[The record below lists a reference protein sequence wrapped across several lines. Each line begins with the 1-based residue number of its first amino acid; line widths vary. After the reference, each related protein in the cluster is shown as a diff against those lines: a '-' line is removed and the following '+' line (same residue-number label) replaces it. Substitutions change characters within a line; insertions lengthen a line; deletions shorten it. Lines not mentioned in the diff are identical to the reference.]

1 MSTNDWKSLIAR
13 HLDGDASQDELATLS
28 EQLESDPE
36 LRLLYLKMARVHATL
51 ASGGIAE
58 FHAIEADSVQSVPSA
73 TAPVEPGRVTSRRWF
88 LPIAAAAVIAI
99 TAALI
104 FLLKEENPS
113 AITITSLEGSVEW
126 MTADGQER
134 HSLETGRSL
143 LGGEIT
149 TLSPDAWVAFAYPD
163 GTRSTVYGLSA
174 LRFPESDQKILHLT
188 RGRLTANV
196 SKQPADRPLLVQT
209 PAAKLEVIGTQFDV
223 VADDE
228 TTSLTV
234 GEGEV
239 EMIPENGKASFAVSG
254 GEQAMATLEDR
265 GDIHVVDIKLP
276 THAWRANLSEDTEH
290 GIWISWQ
297 DASRRLNEELIR
309 RGVDAGEARRKLGDR
324 FRDSQ
329 EGDIYAAELKIGTD
343 PNRHTMAISV
353 GVQRAMT
360 PPVILAER
368 SEFRVRGTHPSG
380 KITFGCIAIDT
391 TRGTSGR
398 YTLERDI
405 EENSFE
411 FEVKLE
417 EFRSSDGVS
426 PVGRELV
433 NCFVMTN
440 SSDPGLGMFGGLA
453 ISAIELLEP

>member
-13 HLDGDASQDELATLS
+13 HLDGDASQDELAKLS

-36 LRLLYLKMARVHATL
+36 VRLLYLKMARVHAAL
-51 ASGGIAE
+51 ASGGLAE
-58 FHAIEADSVQSVPSA
+58 FHTIEADSVQGVPSA
-73 TAPVEPGRVTSRRWF
+73 TAPVEPDRVTSRKWI

-104 FLLKEENPS
+104 FLLKEDNPS

-134 HSLETGRSL
+134 HTLETGRSL

-163 GTRSTVYGLSA
+163 GTRATVYGLST

-196 SKQPADRPLLVQT
+196 SKQPVDRPLLVQT
-209 PAAKLEVIGTQFDV
+209 PAGKLEVIGTQFDV
-223 VADDE
+223 VATDE

-239 EMIPENGKASFAVSG
+239 QIIPENGKASFRVSG
-254 GEQAMATLEDR
+254 GQQAMATLDDR
-265 GDIHVVDIKLP
+265 GDIPVIAIQPPV
-276 THAWRANLSEDTEH
+276 HAWRANLSEDVEH

-309 RGVDAGEARRKLGDR
+309 RGVDEGEARRMLGDR
-324 FRDSQ
+324 FRNSKN
-329 EGDIYAAELKIGTD
+329 GDIYANQLADG
-343 PNRHTMAISV
+343 TMAISV
-353 GVQRAMT
+353 GVKRAMT
-360 PPVILAER
+360 PPVILTKQ
-368 SEFRVRGTHPSG
+368 SEFQIRGTHPRG
-380 KITFGCIAIDT
+380 KITLGLTAIDT